1 MAAEAKGA
9 TELGRS
15 HSFSHSIKSHL
26 TRRFSKKH
34 KRSNS
39 AMSATATTTDSVN
52 PNPILRVN
60 NTNAYCRQFH
70 RPVPQGQAN
79 SSQPARSS
87 LLNAPPMTKVWLD
100 DESDSD
106 ASDNEAAGDETKK
119 LKPLREPKITLPT
132 SLRRL
137 GSNKKKQQSVD
148 LNAQRSNSSLSH
160 HKPSHSRSN
169 SATSRLFNF
178 LSQKPTPPPKIS
190 APTNFVHH
198 RHIDADYL
206 RGSNTDKYLSRS
218 LSLQQKQQ
226 SQPAAIP
233 EHDVQVQRTDSQR
246 QFNNN
251 TNSSSNNNRS
261 SHYHQHRHEDSS
273 SSGATTT
280 TGSTFSRPTSAL
292 SSSTSLNPS
301 PMFRHKNDPRVLD
314 KKSSVESFASW
325 GAASSNADFLEQQKW
340 LLNSTTPDQSQ
351 QHQHH
356 VDSYG
361 EHSLDSYT
369 RYQKSPYSCYYSSST
384 TTIPQPK
391 RKSTLLPSPSL
402 PVTET
407 DDVPISEP
415 PPVNLDSLSYG
426 PPLTSIVAGNSN
438 IYSFTPTSAQILN
451 QRKPQTNPPI

>member
-1 MAAEAKGA
+1 MAAEAGGA

-15 HSFSHSIKSHL
+15 HSFSQSLKSHL

-34 KRSNS
+34 KRSKS

-60 NTNAYCRQFH
+60 NSNAYCRQFH
-70 RPVPQGQAN
+70 RPVPSG
-79 SSQPARSS
+79 SRPMRSS

-106 ASDNEAAGDETKK
+106 VSDNDDDDETKK
-119 LKPLREPKITLPT
+119 MKPLREPKISLPT

-148 LNAQRSNSSLSH
+148 LNGSTAHQRTGSSLSH
-160 HKPSHSRSN
+160 HRPSHSRSN

-206 RGSNTDKYLSRS
+206 RGSNNDKHLSRS
-218 LSLQQKQQ
+218 LSLQQKPPVAP
-226 SQPAAIP
+226 PAAIP
-233 EHDVQVQRTDSQR
+233 EHGVQLQRSDSQSSPPTR
-246 QFNNN
+246 QFN
-251 TNSSSNNNRS
+251 RR
-261 SHYHQHRHEDSS
+261 SHYQHRHGDSS

-280 TGSTFSRPTSAL
+280 TTTASTFSRPTSAL

-301 PMFRHKNDPRVLD
+301 PLIRHKNDPRVLD

-340 LLNSTTPDQSQ
+340 LLNSTPDHSQ
-351 QHQHH
+351 H
-356 VDSYG
+356 DAYA

-384 TTIPQPK
+384 TTIPQAK

-407 DDVPISEP
+407 EDVPVSEP

-426 PPLTSIVAGNSN
+426 PPLTSIVAGHSN
-438 IYSFTPTSAQILN
+438 VYSFTSATH
-451 QRKPQTNPPI
+451 RRPQTNPPI

>member
-1 MAAEAKGA
+1 MAAEAGGA

-15 HSFSHSIKSHL
+15 HSFSQSIKSHL
-26 TRRFSKKH
+26 SRRFSKKH

-60 NTNAYCRQFH
+60 NANTYCRQFH
-70 RPVPQGQAN
+70 RPVPQG
-79 SSQPARSS
+79 SQPARSS

-106 ASDNEAAGDETKK
+106 DDADAAGGDAKK
-119 LKPLREPKITLPT
+119 MKPLREPKLSLPT

-148 LNAQRSNSSLSH
+148 LASGHQRSASSLSS

-169 SATSRLFNF
+169 SATSRLFGF

-190 APTNFVHH
+190 APSNFVHH

-206 RGSNTDKYLSRS
+206 RGSNNDKQLSRS
-218 LSLQQKQQ
+218 HSLQQK
-226 SQPAAIP
+226 PAPIP
-233 EHDVQVQRTDSQR
+233 EHGVQVERSDSQR
-246 QFNNN
+246 RFNRR
-251 TNSSSNNNRS
+251 SNC
-261 SHYHQHRHEDSS
+261 HQHRHEDSS

-292 SSSTSLNPS
+292 SSSTSLAPS
-301 PMFRHKNDPRVLD
+301 PLTRHKHDPRALD

-340 LLNSTTPDQSQ
+340 LLSSTTPD
-351 QHQHH
+351 HPHNHH
-356 VDSYG
+356 LDSHA

-369 RYQKSPYSCYYSSST
+369 RYQKSPYSCYYSSSS

-407 DDVPISEP
+407 DDMPISDP
-415 PPVNLDSLSYG
+415 PPVNLNSLSYG

-438 IYSFTPTSAQILN
+438 IYSFSPTTGQLLN
-451 QRKPQTNPPI
+451 QRNSQTNPPI